1 MIICE
6 VFQDSKLYVFKSKC
20 QISKGTHVMVDTMFG
35 SSYGVV
41 AECFTVSKEEAE
53 SDLFKRYLN
62 ARGAYEPLKEIIG
75 VFIPMTWVEAKARSK
90 YEDKVR

>member
-6 VFQDSKLYVFKSKC
+6 VFQSGKLYVFKSKC
-20 QISKGTHVMVDTMFG
+20 QISKGTHVMVDTKYG
-35 SSYGVV
+35 DTYGVV
-41 AECFTVSKEEAE
+41 GECFTVSKDEAE

-75 VFIPMTWVEAKARSK
+75 VFIPMTWVAAKAKSMK
-90 YEDKVR
+90 EKA

>member
-6 VFQDSKLYVFKSKC
+6 VFQRGKLYVFKSKC
-20 QISKGTHVMVDTMFG
+20 QISKGTSVMVDTVFG
-35 SSYGVV
+35 DTYGVV
-41 AECFTVSKEEAE
+41 GECFTVSKEEAE

-75 VFIPMTWVEAKARSK
+75 VFIPMTWVEAKAKSMK
-90 YEDKVR
+90 EKA